1 MNEEHD
7 PLVAELAALRPQP
20 ISPGLKERL
29 AERLSGAGP
38 MPASRQWAKKRTTGR
53 LVLARLAL
61 ASGLIATSVA
71 AMLLLWPRS
80 RPVREPGP
88 SAILSPLPLAPAF
101 DDSLPSVWMYRRALG
116 HSLHEFDAL
125 LDQHAIL
132 ASQANLD
139 SLQFH
144 SFTRFDSRMYSQPG
158 EL

>member
-1 MNEEHD
+1 MNEEND

-20 ISPGLKERL
+20 PSPALKCCLADRL
-29 AERLSGAGP
+29 LAAS
-38 MPASRQWAKKRTTGR
+38 PASGSRQRTRRRTTAR
-53 LVLARLAL
+53 LVL
-61 ASGLIATSVA
+61 ASGLIAASVA
-71 AMLLLWPRS
+71 AMLLLWPFS
-80 RPVREPGP
+80 RPVPKPSP
-88 SAILSPLPLAPAF
+88 SAILVRLPLAPAF
-101 DDSLPSVWMYRRALG
+101 DDSLPSVWTYRRALG

-144 SFTRFDSRMYSQPG
+144 SFTRFDPHRYSQPG